1 MSFYSFFAPDVR
13 NTFTSI
19 LLGWQQNS
27 HSGTNK
33 TKSTCNDW
41 TWVRKCRSPAARQLF
56 TISTKRMP
64 AAEQSV
70 FWLCATVHFIPPR
83 LCITIRVTEHSSSPS
98 SLSLSFL
105 NPILKQ
111 PHTSYLILFPQ
122 LPRSVYAPSSAV
134 RLSQR
139 ILGYLGFHACPLHSL
154 SNLSYHLPAAGFNL
168 PHPSCCEI
176 MHLGLYVS
184 VCTYTV
190 GFRCPVLWII
200 WTFIT
205 LSHPHPHTAH

>member
-1 MSFYSFFAPDVR
+1 MTEREWEKAEAQHSSTAFYDK
-13 NTFTSI
+13 
-19 LLGWQQNS
+19 
-27 HSGTNK
+27 HK
-33 TKSTCNDW
+33 E
-41 TWVRKCRSPAARQLF
+41 
-56 TISTKRMP
+56 MP
-64 AAEQSV
+64 AAEQSSI
-70 FWLCATVHFIPPR
+70 WLCATVHFIPPR

-98 SLSLSFL
+98 LSLSFL

-111 PHTSYLILFPQ
+111 PHTSFLILFPQ

-154 SNLSYHLPAAGFNL
+154 SNLSCHLPAAGFNL

-205 LSHPHPHTAH
+205 LSHPHPHTSH